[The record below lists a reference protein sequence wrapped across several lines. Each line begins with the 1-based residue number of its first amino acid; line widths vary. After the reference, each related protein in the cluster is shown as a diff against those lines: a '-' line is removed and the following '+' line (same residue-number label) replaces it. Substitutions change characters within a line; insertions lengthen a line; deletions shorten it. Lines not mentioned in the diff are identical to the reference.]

1 MRGTMM
7 VFLGI
12 IPVAFG
18 GFGNYIV
25 PLQIGAPDMAF
36 PKVNMFSYWALV
48 LGAVT
53 LLASFFLPTGAA
65 ASGWSSYTPLAG
77 IEPLGRGHSVL
88 SGQNLLAIR
97 LVLLAKSY

>member
-1 MRGTMM
+1 M

-36 PKVNMFSYWALV
+36 PKVNMFSYWAFV
-48 LGAVT
+48 IGVSNVAGQ
-53 LLASFFLPTGAA
+53 FFSPNR
-65 ASGWSSYTPLAG
+65 SS
-77 IEPLGRGHSVL
+77 R
-88 SGQNLLAIR
+88 
-97 LVLLAKSY
+97 